1 MFLSLNVISVIA
13 KVINEPKGFLIGF
26 WRDAAPNSKFEKKYE
41 RGKQG

>member
-1 MFLSLNVISVIA
+1 MFLSLNVISVVA
-13 KVINEPKGFLIGF
+13 KVINGF